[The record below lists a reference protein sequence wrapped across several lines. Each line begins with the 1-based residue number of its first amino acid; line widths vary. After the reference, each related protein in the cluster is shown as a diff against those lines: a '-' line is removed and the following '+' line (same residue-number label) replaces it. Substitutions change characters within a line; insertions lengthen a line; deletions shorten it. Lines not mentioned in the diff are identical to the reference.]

1 MAFQDNYIL
10 KVDCKY
16 EDGVHVCYENSSGI
30 TNYSI
35 PEECK
40 EITYSKAGS
49 SKIYPAELAAK
60 ANTEGTSISATEKA
74 LIDEMKGEGA
84 KEITF
89 DSVKRPSMIYSD
101 ITENEMFGFP
111 EIPRN
116 VLVSPDNGLWAYHG
130 LRKLK
135 FRFDNL
141 QMEGDE
147 WEISA
152 NLVFDHRENDEML
165 AVTSEKQ
172 DILRNINYSSD
183 SKTGYEFYV
192 FVDTNKLGDKFDN
205 EFSNKQKILFSGYIQ
220 VKFHY
225 PSSGKENDIVYVF
238 PVELMLNNTNV
249 DECKKL
255 QKSVVSID
263 FGTSSSCVAVRGENG
278 VELIT
283 LSAEEDK
290 NINIYENPT
299 CVMIYR
305 WKEIYEQWKKENDDL
320 PVILRGNLDEYKLNQ
335 KSVQFD
341 FGYSVKKH
349 LREVNDQQLNSIMTE
364 IKMIPKYLD
373 EGNQLS
379 VRPLVYQDKKVV
391 NLVDAYEK
399 QDDENLD
406 IIAFYGYILGKAINR
421 VEKNKIY
428 TKFQIT
434 YPVKFSSAVRDKVR
448 ASLEYGLKRSLP
460 KPLREAKNN
469 KGKAIFNVDMRYPE
483 PVAYIGSVCGKY
495 LTYDAENPQAQMF
508 GVFDFGG
515 GTLDYS
521 FGVFAPDEM
530 DPNSSNIYVLGVDG
544 DSDVGGELLIKKM
557 SYWLYTSQE
566 NMSAFVKN
574 KIPFEKPVGEVLPD
588 GCPEEMFDST
598 ANAKSNVRKISER
611 FTRDIFQ
618 GIATTST
625 DFQESISL
633 AAALNVGVMIPGQKK
648 AVTKTEES
656 NDNAEEHKAVTR
668 KKTVSKDRS
677 GKVTLFDIDGN
688 EVEIQVTVDE
698 NLLVEKLTQVLHK
711 KVEDFRDSMN
721 RTFNNHKDLL
731 EKCKIEYDEK
741 KVHIFEAGNSSRN
754 TILQKEMKAAFKD
767 MEHSI
772 MLIDETDDAFMASVS
787 NSTTGAKPKKIALTP
802 KTAVA
807 FGQVILSDYFVD
819 DSFIH
824 QGTGDAPFNWYIGTI
839 NRGNNVFTM
848 LIDKANVDNEWKL
861 YGRINS
867 EEMQIYYAE
876 TPIDDADDTKL
887 RSTDVGSLGEDDMQK
902 MLFVRVSGS
911 DSLQCC
917 VCDRGQ
923 KPDDVEESKYFMVLL
938 K

>member
-10 KVDCKY
+10 RVDCKC
-16 EDGVHVCYENSSGI
+16 EDGTHVCYENEEGVTDYI
-30 TNYSI
+30 I
-35 PEECK
+35 PNECTEIVYCK
-40 EITYSKAGS
+40 EGS
-49 SKIYPAELAAK
+49 SKTYSANLVDMMIGTDVNISAADKVLIAEL
-60 ANTEGTSISATEKA
+60 
-74 LIDEMKGEGA
+74 KGEGN

-89 DSVKRPSMIYSD
+89 SRAENPIVMKYTD
-101 ITENEMFGFP
+101 ITEHEMFGFP
-111 EIPRN
+111 EISRN
-116 VLVSPDNGLWAYHG
+116 VLTSSDNGLWSYHG

-135 FRFDNL
+135 FNFENL
-141 QMEGDE
+141 QMEGEE

-152 NLVFDHRENDEML
+152 NLVLDHRENDEML
-165 AVTSEKQ
+165 AISSEEN
-172 DILRNINYSSD
+172 DILQNKNYSSA
-183 SKTGYEFYV
+183 SKMGYEFFV
-192 FVDTNKLGDKFDN
+192 FLDTNKLGDKFDN
-205 EFSNKQKILFSGYIQ
+205 NFAKKQKMLFSGYIQ
-220 VKFHY
+220 IKFHY
-225 PSSGKENDIVYVF
+225 TESCDENDITYVF
-238 PVELMLNNTNV
+238 PVEFMVNNTNYP
-249 DECKKL
+249 ECRKI
-255 QKSVVSID
+255 QKNVVSID
-263 FGTSSSCVAVRGENG
+263 FGTSSSCVAVRGEDG

-283 LSAEEDK
+283 LSAAEENK

-305 WKEIYEQWKKENDDL
+305 WKDIYEQWKKENEDL

-364 IKMIPKYLD
+364 IKMIPKFLD
-373 EGNQLS
+373 EGSQIS

-399 QDDENLD
+399 QDDEKLD

-434 YPVKFSSAVRDKVR
+434 YPVKFSSVVRDKVR

-460 KPLREAKNN
+460 KPLRTAKNE
-469 KGKAIFNVDMRYPE
+469 KGKSVFRVDMKYPE

-495 LTYDAENPQAQMF
+495 LTYDVENPQEQMF

-521 FGVFAPDEM
+521 FGVFGPDEM

-544 DSDVGGELLIKKM
+544 DSEVGGELLIKKM

-566 NMSAFVKN
+566 NMSMFVEN
-574 KIPFEKPVGEVLPD
+574 RIPFEKPTGEVLPN
-588 GCPEEMFDST
+588 GCPEELFDST
-598 ANAKSNVRKISER
+598 ANAKSNVRKLSER

-618 GIATTST
+618 GIGISVNSEEMVAVQGTGGVLMPKQKKTST
-625 DFQESISL
+625 INDSNQTEKDTT
-633 AAALNVGVMIPGQKK
+633 KK
-648 AVTKTEES
+648 SSTRAVV
-656 NDNAEEHKAVTR
+656 N
-668 KKTVSKDRS
+668 KDRS
-677 GKVTLFDIDGN
+677 GQVVLYDVDGN

-698 NLLVEKLTQVLHK
+698 NALIEKLTEVLHR
-711 KVEDFRDSMN
+711 KVEDFKNSMR
-721 RTFNNHKDLL
+721 RTFESHKDLL
-731 EKCKIEYDEK
+731 DQCKIVYNEK
-741 KVHIFEAGNSSRN
+741 DVHIFEAGNSSRN
-754 TILQKEMKAAFKD
+754 YILQEEMNTAFSD
-767 MEHSI
+767 MTHEI
-772 MLIDETDDAFMASVS
+772 MLIDETDDDFMTKVAK
-787 NSTTGAKPKKIALTP
+787 STTGAKPNKIALTP

-819 DSFIH
+819 DSFIY

-848 LIDKANVDNEWKL
+848 LIDKANVNKEWKL

-867 EEMQIYYAE
+867 VEMQIYYAE
-876 TPIDDADDTKL
+876 TPVDNADDSKL
-887 RSTDVGSLGEDDMQK
+887 RSVKVDSLDEDDKQK
-902 MLFVRVSGS
+902 MLYVRVQGS
-911 DSLQCC
+911 DSVQCC
-917 VCDRGQ
+917 VCDRSQ
-923 KPDDVEESKYFMVLL
+923 KPEDAEETAYFIVDL